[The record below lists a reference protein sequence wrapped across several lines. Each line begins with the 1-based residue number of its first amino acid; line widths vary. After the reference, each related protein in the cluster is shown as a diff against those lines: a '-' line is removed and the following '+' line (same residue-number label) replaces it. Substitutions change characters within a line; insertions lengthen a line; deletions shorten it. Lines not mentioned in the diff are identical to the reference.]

1 MMTIALAVLPI
12 VMFASL
18 VRGYLGFGFAAICVV
33 GLNFFM
39 PTAQSIVLAL
49 TLDVMCS
56 LGLLNQASSQ
66 MNVSLWRKLLLGSL
80 VGIPLGMLV
89 LYFLPE
95 HWLKLSIGLLIL
107 VFSVLMA
114 FSVKLPWAQKTAAG
128 YFYGMACGAFTS
140 AASVGGPVIVCYL
153 LSSKL
158 SVVCQRATML
168 MFFFTVDIV
177 AICALFLSGLVKD
190 DALVY
195 LGLLILPTLL
205 CVKLGEWLFN
215 GYPPKSLKKLSLPV
229 MTFVASSSIA
239 ASVTHWS

>member
-1 MMTIALAVLPI
+1 MTAILLAVLPI

-39 PTAQSIVLAL
+39 PAAQSIVVAL
-49 TLDVMCS
+49 TLDAVCS
-56 LGLLNQASSQ
+56 LGLLSQAARQ
-66 MNVSLWRKLLLGSL
+66 MNVSLWRKLLL
-80 VGIPLGMLV
+80 
-89 LYFLPE
+89 
-95 HWLKLSIGLLIL
+95 IL
-107 VFSVLMA
+107 VFSVFMA
-114 FSVKLPWAQKTAAG
+114 FSVKMPWAQKTVAG
-128 YFYGMACGAFTS
+128 YFYGMACGVFTS

-158 SVVCQRATML
+158 SVVCQRATMVT
-168 MFFFTVDIV
+168 FFFTVDLV
-177 AICALFLSGLVKD
+177 AICALILSDLVEAE
-190 DALVY
+190 ALAY
-195 LGLLILPTLL
+195 LGLLILPTML

-215 GYPPKSLKKLSLPV
+215 TYPPGSLKKLSLPV

>member
-1 MMTIALAVLPI
+1 MTAILLAVLPI

-39 PTAQSIVLAL
+39 PAAQSIVVAL
-49 TLDVMCS
+49 TLDAVCS
-56 LGLLNQASSQ
+56 LGLLSQAARQ
-66 MNVSLWRKLLLGSL
+66 MNVSLWRKLLMGAL

-89 LYFLPE
+89 LYFLPG
-95 HWLKLSIGLLIL
+95 HWLKLLIGLLIL
-107 VFSVLMA
+107 VFSVFMA
-114 FSVKLPWAQKTAAG
+114 FSVKMPWAQKTVAG
-128 YFYGMACGAFTS
+128 YFYGMACGVFTS

-158 SVVCQRATML
+158 SVVCQRATMVT
-168 MFFFTVDIV
+168 FFFTVDLV
-177 AICALFLSGLVKD
+177 AICALILSDLVEAE
-190 DALVY
+190 ALAY
-195 LGLLILPTLL
+195 LGLLILPTML

-215 GYPPKSLKKLSLPV
+215 TYPPGSLKKLSLPV